1 MKSLILVVLVSLPA
15 FAQVTVKDAWVRGTV
30 PAQNVTGAFMT
41 VTSSVDA
48 KLVGASTPIA
58 SMTEIHESKMKD
70 GVNQMNAV
78 ESVALP
84 AGKAVAL
91 KPGSYH
97 MMMMGLTKPVV
108 AGEKVP
114 IELIVESGG
123 KRSIVKVQAEV
134 RPLGK

>member
-1 MKSLILVVLVSLPA
+1 MKWLSLLFLALPA
-15 FAQVTVKDAWVRGTV
+15 FAEVTVKDAWVRGTV
-30 PAQNVTGAFMT
+30 PTQSVTGAFMT